1 MLFVMG
7 DECAGMK
14 LLSPVTDTL
23 FCRYKEYK
31 MSKLKLTKLEKSWVL
46 YDVGHSAFLLLY

>member
-23 FCRYKEYK
+23 FCRQKEYK